1 MRFIHTADWHLG
13 RIFHGVY
20 LTEDQAHV
28 LEQLLDLVKE
38 TRAEALLVSGDIYDR
53 AVPPPEAIKLLDDV
67 VSRLVLG
74 LKIPVVLIAGNH
86 DSPSRLGFAS
96 RLLAAQ
102 NFYMIS
108 LLSPH
113 PEAIILEDRHG
124 PVHLYAFPYA
134 ELAVAREYLQAEH
147 LHDHQAA
154 MQHCC
159 ELVRGSQSPGRR
171 QILLAHA
178 FVSGGEE
185 SESERPLSVGGAGC
199 VEAGCFDGFHYVALG
214 HLHRPQAIG
223 PGQVHY
229 AGSLLKYS
237 FSEAPH
243 TKSVNLVEMDAA
255 GVRKVERLLLT
266 PRHDVRC
273 IQGTLKE
280 ILGTEPDPAGRR
292 DYLKVTLLDR
302 EPVLDAM
309 GKLRMVYPNVLQI
322 ERPHLFDTGEVQG
335 SGGDHRHLSDIDLFR
350 AFFHQVTGMELTPE
364 QTEAYASIVEQ
375 LRQREREA
383 GP

>member
-28 LEQLLDLVKE
+28 LEQLVDLVKE

-53 AVPPPEAIKLLDDV
+53 AVPPPEAINLLDEV
-67 VSRLVLG
+67 ISRLVLG
-74 LKIPVVLIAGNH
+74 LKIPVILIAGNH
-86 DSPSRLGFAS
+86 DSPSRLGFGS

-102 NFYMIS
+102 RLHVIS
-108 LLSPH
+108 LLSPD
-113 PEAIILEDRHG
+113 PEPIILEDRHG
-124 PVHLYAFPYA
+124 PIHLYAFPYA
-134 ELAVAREYLQAEH
+134 EPAVARECLQAEN

-154 MQHCC
+154 MRFCC
-159 ELVRGSQSPGRR
+159 ELVRGSQSPGIRR
-171 QILLAHA
+171 ILLAHA

-223 PGQVHY
+223 SGQIHY

-237 FSEAPH
+237 FSEASH
-243 TKSVNLVEMDAA
+243 TKSVTLVEMDGA
-255 GVRKVERLLLT
+255 GIQKVERLPLT
-266 PRHDVRC
+266 PRCDVRC
-273 IQGTLKE
+273 IQGTIAE
-280 ILGTEPDPAGRR
+280 ILGTEPDPEVRR

-309 GKLRMVYPNVLQI
+309 GKLRLLYPNVLQI
-322 ERPHLFDTGEVQG
+322 ERPHLFDAGEIQG
-335 SGGDHRHLSDIDLFR
+335 SGGDHRHLSDVDLFR
-350 AFFHQVTGMELTPE
+350 AFYHQVTGTELTPE
-364 QTEAYASIVEQ
+364 QTEAYAHTVEQ

>member
-86 DSPSRLGFAS
+86 DSPHRLGFAS

-102 NFYMIS
+102 NFYMVS

-134 ELAVAREYLQAEH
+134 EPAVAREHLQAEH

-154 MQHCC
+154 MRYCC
-159 ELVRGSQSPGRR
+159 ELVQGSQSPGRR

-178 FVSGGEE
+178 FVSGAEE

-199 VEAGCFDGFHYVALG
+199 VEASCFDGFHYVALG

-223 PGQVHY
+223 AGQVHY

-255 GVRKVERLLLT
+255 GVRKVERLPLT
-266 PRHDVRC
+266 PLNDVRC

-280 ILGTEPDPAGRR
+280 ILETEPDPAGRR

-309 GKLRMVYPNVLQI
+309 GKLRLVYPNVLQI
-322 ERPHLFDTGEVQG
+322 DRPHLFEDGVIQG
-335 SGGDHRHLSDIDLFR
+335 GGGDHRHLTDLDLFR
-350 AFFHQVTGMELTPE
+350 AFFHQVTGTELTPE
-364 QTEAYASIVEQ
+364 QTEAYVSIVEQ

>member
-28 LEQLLDLVKE
+28 LGQLIDLVKE
-38 TRAEALLVSGDIYDR
+38 TRAEALLISGDIYDR
-53 AVPPPEAIKLLDDV
+53 AVPPPEAINLLDDV
-67 VSRLVLG
+67 ISRLVLG
-74 LKIPVVLIAGNH
+74 LKIPVVVIAGNH

-102 NFYMIS
+102 NLHVIG

-113 PEAIILEDRHG
+113 PEPIILEDRHG
-124 PVHLYAFPYA
+124 PIQVYAFPYA
-134 ELAVAREYLQAEH
+134 EPAVARESLQADN
-147 LHDHQAA
+147 LHDHQST
-154 MQHCC
+154 MRYCC
-159 ELVRGSQSPGRR
+159 DLVRGSRSSGIR

-199 VEAGCFDGFHYVALG
+199 VEARCFEGFHYMALG
-214 HLHRPQAIG
+214 HLHRAQSIG
-223 PGQVHY
+223 PGHIHY

-237 FSEAPH
+237 FSEASH
-243 TKSVNLVEMDAA
+243 TKSVTLVEMDGA
-255 GVRKVERLLLT
+255 GVRKVERLPLT
-266 PRHDVRC
+266 PRCDVRC
-273 IQGTLKE
+273 IAGTLQE
-280 ILGTEPDPAGRR
+280 ILGTEPDPERSR
-292 DYLKVTLLDR
+292 DFLKVTLLDR

-309 GKLRMVYPNVLQI
+309 GKLRLLYPNVLQI
-322 ERPHLFDTGEVQG
+322 ERPHLFEAGEIRG
-335 SGGDHRHLSDIDLFR
+335 SAGDHRHLSDIELFK
-350 AFFHQVTGMELTPE
+350 AFFHQVTGQEMTPE
-364 QTEAYASIVEQ
+364 QTEAYAGIVEQ